1 MPIFHPITD
10 SQQILAHLGE
20 LYRDQPQIYIT
31 IGAHANLPVNRLIY
45 EPLRPADLLLKVSE
59 EINKAPSR
67 VDINYTLRGKPHCF
81 IGEVVTCRSLGAGGA
96 IFKVRLPELIGV
108 LNRREHLRIQPP
120 ESMPVTL
127 SWPLASRKIFSS
139 AVQDISGGGLCFQ
152 VPVGSLSLDRS
163 TKITMR
169 VNLPGD
175 HIVPATIII
184 RHLAPEREMIRV
196 GAEFCSLS
204 QVGRQTICDYIIQA
218 TLGLDRPSLSSDGQL
233 PTVCVIGQGVD
244 DDDDLVQLESPY
256 RLIRHELSA
265 DWKHLVK
272 VEPDIIL
279 FCNLGSLQPERF
291 IPKVKA
297 LPNLNT
303 SPSVLITDEPK
314 LNTGLDAVIV
324 PSGADPA
331 SLIEV
336 MERSIIERHR
346 ENGRLPEVVATADP
360 VGCIDVK
367 ERSTIELGLEN
378 ESLPMDSH
386 GADSDSKTIL
396 VLNQQR
402 RIALKTVCRIRS
414 RDYRPIVLPNQG
426 QFLSY
431 LTENCPVM
439 MVMAAASA
447 RVLKPLL
454 NELAANADLSAVP
467 RVLVVDPPEGI
478 DTTKL
483 SQPFHLSE
491 STFLLFKHL
500 PEADLAD
507 QLLSVLEPT

>member
-1 MPIFHPITD
+1 MPIVHPITD
-10 SQQILAHLGE
+10 SQLILAHLEE
-20 LYRDQPQIYIT
+20 LYREQPQICIT
-31 IGAHANLPVNRLIY
+31 MEAHANLYVNRLIY
-45 EPLRPADLLLKVSE
+45 EPLRPVDLLLKVNE
-59 EINKAPSR
+59 EIRQAPSR
-67 VDINYTLRGKPHCF
+67 VDINYALRGKPHCF
-81 IGEVVTCRSLGAGGA
+81 QGEVVTCRCLGAGGA
-96 IFKVRLPELIGV
+96 ILKVRLPELIGI
-108 LNRREHLRIQPP
+108 LNRREHLRVQPS
-120 ESMPVTL
+120 ELMPVTL
-127 SWPLASRKIFSS
+127 SLTQASGTILSS

-152 VPVGSLSLDRS
+152 VPLGSLSLDGS
-163 TKITMR
+163 TKIPTR
-169 VNLPGD
+169 VNLPGG
-175 HIVPATIII
+175 HLVSATIII
-184 RHLAPEREMIRV
+184 RRLAPEGEMIRV

-204 QVGRQTICDYIIQA
+204 QEGRQTICDYVIQA
-218 TLGLDRPSLSSDGQL
+218 CLGPDRPSLSSSGQL

-256 RLIRHELSA
+256 RLIRHELGA

-272 VEPDIIL
+272 VEPDVIL

-314 LNTGLDAVIV
+314 LNPGLDAVIV

-331 SLIEV
+331 SLIEA

-346 ENGRLPEVVATADP
+346 ENGRLSK
-360 VGCIDVK
+360 GSDV
-367 ERSTIELGLEN
+367 
-378 ESLPMDSH
+378 
-386 GADSDSKTIL
+386 ADSDNRTIL

-402 RIALKTVCRIRS
+402 RIALKTVCCIRS
-414 RDYRPIVLPNQG
+414 RDYRPIVLPNQR

-431 LTENCPVM
+431 LTGHRPIL
-439 MVMAAASA
+439 MVIAAESV

-454 NELAANADLSAVP
+454 KELAANADLSAVP

-478 DTTKL
+478 DIAKL
-483 SQPFHLSE
+483 SQPIHQSE

-507 QLLSVLEPT
+507 QILSILEPT

>member
-1 MPIFHPITD
+1 MPIVHPITD
-10 SQQILAHLGE
+10 SQQILAHLCE

-45 EPLRPADLLLKVSE
+45 EPLRPVDLLLKVSE

-67 VDINYTLRGKPHCF
+67 VDINYALRGKPHCF

-96 IFKVRLPELIGV
+96 ILKVRLPELIGV

-127 SWPLASRKIFSS
+127 SWTLASGRFFSS
-139 AVQDISGGGLCFQ
+139 AAQDISGGGLCFQ
-152 VPVGSLSLDRS
+152 VPVGSLSLDRN
-163 TKITMR
+163 TKIAMR
-169 VNLPGD
+169 VNLPGG
-175 HIVPATIII
+175 HLVPATIVI
-184 RHLAPEREMIRV
+184 RHLVPEGGMIRV
-196 GAEFCSLS
+196 GAEFCALS
-204 QVGRQTICDYIIQA
+204 QVGRQTICDYVIQA
-218 TLGLDRPSLSSDGQL
+218 SLGPDRPSLTSEGQL
-233 PTVCVIGQGVD
+233 PTVCVIGQGVE
-244 DDDDLVQLESPY
+244 DDDDLIQLESPY
-256 RLIRHELSA
+256 RLIRHELGA
-265 DWKHLVK
+265 DWKRLVK
-272 VEPDIIL
+272 VEPDLIL

-297 LPNLNT
+297 LPNLTT

-331 SLIEV
+331 SLIDV

-346 ENGRLPEVVATADP
+346 ENGSLPEVEAAADP
-360 VGCIDVK
+360 AGPIEVM
-367 ERSTIELGLEN
+367 ERSTIEYGLEN
-378 ESLPMDSH
+378 GSLPVDS
-386 GADSDSKTIL
+386 AAANSDSKAIL
-396 VLNQQR
+396 VLNQER
-402 RIALKTVCRIRS
+402 RMALKTVCCIRS

-431 LTENCPVM
+431 LREHRPVL
-439 MVMAAASA
+439 MVIEAASA
-447 RVLKPLL
+447 MVLKPLL
-454 NELAANADLSAVP
+454 KELAANADLSSVP

-478 DTTKL
+478 DTKKL
-483 SQPFHLSE
+483 SHPLHLSE

-507 QLLSVLEPT
+507 QILSVLEPT